1 MKLSSLSASK
11 QLFCYDAKV
20 IDAGLLRSS
29 SCQGNFLLKN
39 GQTSTY
45 PVYNQEAGIFIDE
58 NLYIPL
64 KMSKQLFTAQEAKVY
79 FDILGV
85 KIPDFYQI
93 VRLKLALEKVNSS
106 LRKVGMEEFVIPTDV
121 LKNLW
126 YEEALEYPKSD
137 EVRRCVVISEYGNYQ
152 KPSYQE
158 FNNSCLLFNDT
169 LLYHRTDD
177 CYEPISPVLVFNWAG
192 IDFLRADVGGV
203 NYVFYRGKD
212 NKLVF
217 LGVDCYIEFMNHELI
232 RILTHV
238 YQCCDGKLH
247 EICYV
252 SDHSINYSYDKNANQ
267 VVVSYEDEYVLDGI
281 TEERWEKCIYFQK
294 NENGVFVEVGS
305 DDITTYKRS
314 TNF

>member
-1 MKLSSLSASK
+1 
-11 QLFCYDAKV
+11 
-20 IDAGLLRSS
+20 
-29 SCQGNFLLKN
+29 
-39 GQTSTY
+39 
-45 PVYNQEAGIFIDE
+45 
-58 NLYIPL
+58 
-64 KMSKQLFTAQEAKVY
+64 MSKQLFTAQEAKVY

-126 YEEALEYPKSD
+126 YEEALECPKSD

-152 KPSYQE
+152 KPSYQK

-169 LLYHRTDD
+169 LLYHRTND
-177 CYEPISPVLVFNWAG
+177 CYEPISPVLVFNWSG
-192 IDFLRADVGGV
+192 IDFLRADVGGA

-217 LGVDCYIEFMNHELI
+217 LGIDCDIEFMNHELI
-232 RILTHV
+232 HISTHV

-247 EICYV
+247 DICYV
-252 SDHSINYSYDKNANQ
+252 SDHILNYSYDKNANQ
-267 VVVSYEDEYVLDGI
+267 LVIDYEEEYCIEKI
-281 TEERWEKCIYFQK
+281 TECIDRIYCYFQK
-294 NENGVFVEVGS
+294 NENGVFVEVDRKYRTVYERG
-305 DDITTYKRS
+305 K
-314 TNF
+314 N